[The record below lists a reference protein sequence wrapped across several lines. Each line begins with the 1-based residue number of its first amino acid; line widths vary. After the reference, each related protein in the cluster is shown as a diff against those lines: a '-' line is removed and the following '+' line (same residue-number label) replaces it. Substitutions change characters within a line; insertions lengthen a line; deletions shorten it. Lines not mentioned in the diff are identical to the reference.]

1 MHPDRNA
8 FLAVLLILSSAAMA
22 LTVGAAPAAT
32 EESVV
37 VPSVE
42 DAYVVTDI
50 SNDGDPQHLRDTNF
64 GTQDF
69 IKVWYA
75 FQVQADEQDL
85 SVGLVKFDL
94 SSLAD
99 KDVRSATLQ
108 LFAIRTDLADVARLV
123 DVSLAEGA
131 WSEQQV
137 AFTSIPQIS
146 TPPLATTAVYAANVW
161 YSWDLTP
168 GVVRKA
174 RDGSM
179 SVALGLRTLENKK
192 EEQVVFA
199 SNRAGR
205 NSPRLV
211 VMYPTTSPMLPLNI
225 IAPVAAGAAVL
236 MFVIGVLL
244 GRIRR
249 RPASVP
255 AAPAPRSAQQ
265 DEAEREPI
273 GASKEQ

>member
-1 MHPDRNA
+1 MHLDRNA
-8 FLAVLLILSSAAMA
+8 LLGLLLMVSSGAMGLMVAA
-22 LTVGAAPAAT
+22 TPAPT

-37 VPSVE
+37 VPSAQ
-42 DAYVVTDI
+42 DAYAVTDI
-50 SNDGDPQHLRDTNF
+50 ANDGDPQHLKDTNF

-85 SVGLVKFDL
+85 SVGLVNFDL
-94 SSLAD
+94 SPVAD
-99 KDVRSATLQ
+99 KDIRSATLQ

-123 DVSLAEGA
+123 DVSLAEGN

-137 AFTSIPQIS
+137 TFNSIPQIS

-192 EEQVVFA
+192 EEQVVF
-199 SNRAGR
+199 SSYRAGR
-205 NSPRLV
+205 NGPRLV
-211 VMYPTTSPMLPLNI
+211 VMYPATSPMLPLNI
-225 IAPVAAGAAVL
+225 VAPAAAGAAVL
-236 MFVIGVLL
+236 MFVIGLLL
-244 GRIRR
+244 GRVRR
-249 RPASVP
+249 RRVPPPPVASHEEP
-255 AAPAPRSAQQ
+255 EP
-265 DEAEREPI
+265 EREP
-273 GASKEQ
+273 SLPV